1 VLWIPITIAASAL
14 QTLRNALQRQL
25 TGKLSALGAT
35 YIRFLFGLPFA
46 ALYLALL
53 AAIGVELNPPTFR
66 FIAFCFIAA
75 VSQIGGMLALIILFQ
90 LRNFTVGVAYSKT
103 EIVQL
108 ALVSVFIV
116 GESIPV
122 LGWIA
127 IFISTFGVML
137 LSVEKEQ
144 HPIRALFSGW
154 TQRPALLGLASGAGY
169 AIAATTFREATRG
182 LEPSSLLGGAA
193 ETVVVVLAL
202 QTIILGAFIRWR
214 EPDQLGVV
222 LRSWRQSS
230 LPGLAGAAAT
240 SCWIL
245 AFALQTPAYVRML
258 GMLEVVFSYWTTLFV
273 MRERHLAIEIA
284 AISLLIGGILLL
296 LGATV

>member
-1 VLWIPITIAASAL
+1 LWIPITIAASAL

-35 YIRFLFGLPFA
+35 YVRFLFGLPFA
-46 ALYLALL
+46 AIYLGFL
-53 AAIGVELNPPTFR
+53 AAIGVELSPLTTR
-66 FIAFCFIAA
+66 FIVFCLIAA
-75 VSQIGGMLALIILFQ
+75 ISQIGGMLALILLFQ

-108 ALVSVFIV
+108 ALVSVFVV
-116 GESIPV
+116 GEPIPL
-122 LGWIA
+122 LGWVAIVIA
-127 IFISTFGVML
+127 TFGVML

-144 HPIRALFSGW
+144 HPLRALFAGW
-154 TQRPALLGLASGAGY
+154 TQRPVLLGIASGAGY
-169 AIAATTFREATRG
+169 AIAAITFREATRG
-182 LEPSSLLGGAA
+182 LEPSSVVGSAA

-202 QTIILGAFIRWR
+202 QTILLGAFIRWR
-214 EPDQLGVV
+214 EPDQLAVV

-258 GMLEVVFSYWTTLFV
+258 GMLEVIFSYCTTLFV
-273 MRERHLAIEIA
+273 MRERHLATEII
-284 AISLLIGGILLL
+284 AISLLMSGIVLLL
-296 LGATV
+296 AASL